1 MRTIRFLFALTAL
14 FVTSALVATP
24 VAEFTGWH
32 QGVVQSVIAA
42 TSLLSLVPNG
52 ALGVMSASSITAFK
66 TEFGNYYQP
75 RGQNAARLKKLLM
88 HDTNAFDRQFT
99 LMPLNGD
106 ALETGL
112 MSHGRVLQSFKPKW
126 SPLGQLAGS
135 PRKVALRRV
144 KVNVEEIPDNLVNM
158 WLGFLASPN
167 GADPDVNRANWPFVR
182 WYVEKYLIPQAKE
195 DQFFEAYY
203 GVWADP
209 GTDATPSLEGKSL
222 DGLAMQV
229 NTDIDAGTIVPIST
243 GAFDTDPELFVD
255 QIEDF
260 VEQIDNRYRGLP
272 LVLNM
277 HDEYA
282 QRFKQGMLDKYNVNY
297 SQVGD
302 GNLMQLRKRT
312 NVSVLGH
319 INWLQGVGGAP
330 SEKIIASPAGNLLK
344 AVRTGNKE
352 EGALR
357 IEQVDYTLKMFNDW
371 HILYTYDDPRIVY
384 TNDRELTYGI

>member
-1 MRTIRFLFALTAL
+1 MKAVRILFALAAV
-14 FVTSALVATP
+14 FVTSAIVSAP
-24 VAEFTGWH
+24 VVEFTGWDPGWV
-32 QGVVQSVIAA
+32 QGAIAA
-42 TSLLSLVPNG
+42 TSFLSLVPHG
-52 ALGVMSASSITAFK
+52 AIGVMSSVDIAAFK

-88 HDTNAFDRQFT
+88 HDTRAFDSQFT
-99 LMPLNGD
+99 LMPMDGD
-106 ALETGL
+106 MLETGF

-126 SPLGQLAGS
+126 SPLGQLQGS

-144 KVNVEEIPDNLVNM
+144 KVNVEEIPDYLVNT
-158 WLGFLASPN
+158 WLGFLTTE
-167 GADPDVNRANWPFVR
+167 GGKDPDVNRANWPFVR

-209 GTDATPSLEGKSL
+209 GTDATPSLEGKAL
-222 DGLAMQV
+222 DGIAMQV
-229 NTDIDAGTIVPIST
+229 NTDIDAGNIVPINT
-243 GAFDTDPELFVD
+243 GAFDADPELFVD
-255 QIEDF
+255 QVEDF

-330 SEKIIASPAGNLLK
+330 SEKIISSPAGNLLK